1 MPRTTYARGCRL
13 STWTT
18 RPCSTLS
25 STRSRGCSRSS
36 AKSVSCLCAP
46 TTSPVRTHSLVATLG
61 CHVRRCGALRLRRA
75 RCSFA
80 QLRCSRRSCRIAHS
94 CSSFEAAPPH
104 APLWPPRITPLAR
117 AMHSAGRRCRNAQGG
132 ADDSFVRKCHKTF
145 SSSPALYA
153 KPISAEAAFS
163 LTHYAGAIK

>member
-1 MPRTTYARGCRL
+1 MLDLIEHPQSGLLAKLCEECFLPVRSNYF
-13 STWTT
+13 T
-18 RPCSTLS
+18 RP
-25 STRSRGCSRSS
+25 
-36 AKSVSCLCAP
+36 
-46 TTSPVRTHSLVATLG
+46 HSLVATLG
-61 CHVRRCGALRLRRA
+61 CHVRRCGAFRLRRA

-80 QLRCSRRSCRIAHS
+80 QLRCSRRSCRVAHS
-94 CSSFEAAPPH
+94 YSSFEAAPRH